1 MENFVITIA
10 RGFGTGGRQIAAKLA
25 DELHIHSYENRIL
38 TLASQYSGYDEH
50 LFEEE
55 DERLKGNLLM
65 NQLASLPKRRTI
77 HPNTSQFVSNEK
89 LFEYQ
94 KKIIEGLA
102 DTTPCVIVGK
112 CADDV
117 LKDRKNVVSVYIEAP
132 RAYCLQRVMQR
143 MQISEDEANQLI
155 TKTDRYRA
163 DYYKFYTHGN
173 YWTNPVN
180 YDITLNS
187 ARISEDGCVQLILHC
202 LKLKMGEEWF
212 AQYMASFD

>member
-1 MENFVITIA
+1 M
-10 RGFGTGGRQIAAKLA
+10 
-25 DELHIHSYENRIL
+25 
-38 TLASQYSGYDEH
+38 
-50 LFEEE
+50 
-55 DERLKGNLLM
+55 
-65 NQLASLPKRRTI
+65 
-77 HPNTSQFVSNEK
+77 
-89 LFEYQ
+89 
-94 KKIIEGLA
+94 
-102 DTTPCVIVGK
+102 IVGK
-112 CADDV
+112 CADDI

-187 ARISEDGCVQLILHC
+187 ARIDEEGCVQLILHC

-212 AQYMASFD
+212 AQYMASFH

>member
-55 DERLKGNLLM
+55 NERLKGNLLM
-65 NQLASLPKRRTI
+65 NQLASLPKRKTI

-102 DTTPCVIVGK
+102 DTTSCVIVGK
-112 CADDV
+112 CADDI

-187 ARISEDGCVQLILHC
+187 ARIDEEGCVQLVLHC

-212 AQYMASFD
+212 AQYMASFH

>member
-112 CADDV
+112 CADDI

-143 MQISEDEANQLI
+143 MQIGEDEANQLI

-187 ARISEDGCVQLILHC
+187 ARISEEGCVQLILHC
-202 LKLKMGEEWF
+202 LKLKMGGEWF

>member
-55 DERLKGNLLM
+55 NERLKGNLLM
-65 NQLASLPKRRTI
+65 NQLASLPKRKTI

-94 KKIIEGLA
+94 KKIIEGRA
-102 DTTPCVIVGK
+102 DTTSCVIVGK
-112 CADDV
+112 CADDI

-187 ARISEDGCVQLILHC
+187 ARIDEEGCVQLILHC

-212 AQYMASFD
+212 AQYMASFH

>member
-112 CADDV
+112 CADDI

-143 MQISEDEANQLI
+143 MQIGEDEANQLI

-187 ARISEDGCVQLILHC
+187 ARISEEGCVQLTLHC

>member
-55 DERLKGNLLM
+55 NERLKGNLLM
-65 NQLASLPKRRTI
+65 NQLASLPKRKTI

-102 DTTPCVIVGK
+102 DTTSCVIVGK
-112 CADDV
+112 CADDI

-187 ARISEDGCVQLILHC
+187 ARIDEEGCVQLILHC

-212 AQYMASFD
+212 AQYMASFH

>member
-55 DERLKGNLLM
+55 NERLKGNLLM
-65 NQLASLPKRRTI
+65 NQLASLPKRKTI

-102 DTTPCVIVGK
+102 DTTSCVIVGK
-112 CADDV
+112 CADDI

-143 MQISEDEANQLI
+143 MQINEDEANQLI

-187 ARISEDGCVQLILHC
+187 ARIDEEGCVQLILHC

-212 AQYMASFD
+212 AQYMASFH

>member
-1 MENFVITIA
+1 MENFIITIA

-25 DELHIHSYENRIL
+25 DELQIHSYENRIL

-65 NQLASLPKRRTI
+65 NQLASLPKRRTL

-102 DTTPCVIVGK
+102 DTASCVIVGK
-112 CADDV
+112 CADHI
-117 LKDRKNVVSVYIEAP
+117 LKDRKNVVSVYLEAP

-143 MQISEDEANQLI
+143 MQIGEDEANQLI

-163 DYYKFYTHGN
+163 EYYKFYTHGN

-187 ARISEDGCVQLILHC
+187 ARIDEEGCVSLILHC
-202 LKLKMGEEWF
+202 LKLKMGEKWF
-212 AQYMASFD
+212 DEYMASHT

>member
-1 MENFVITIA
+1 VENFVITIA

-102 DTTPCVIVGK
+102 DTTSCVIVGK
-112 CADDV
+112 CADDI

-143 MQISEDEANQLI
+143 MQIGEDEANQLI

-187 ARISEDGCVQLILHC
+187 ARISEEGCVQLILHC

-212 AQYMASFD
+212 AQYMASFH

>member
-1 MENFVITIA
+1 LGTKVPAAFFCWPNLDGERVNVENFVITIA
-10 RGFGTGGRQIAAKLA
+10 RGFGTGGRQTAAKLA

-102 DTTPCVIVGK
+102 DTTPCV
-112 CADDV
+112 A
-117 LKDRKNVVSVYIEAP
+117 
-132 RAYCLQRVMQR
+132 LQK
-143 MQISEDEANQLI
+143 E
-155 TKTDRYRA
+155 
-163 DYYKFYTHGN
+163 
-173 YWTNPVN
+173 
-180 YDITLNS
+180 
-187 ARISEDGCVQLILHC
+187 
-202 LKLKMGEEWF
+202 
-212 AQYMASFD
+212 

>member
-55 DERLKGNLLM
+55 DERLKGNLLL

-112 CADDV
+112 CADDI

-143 MQISEDEANQLI
+143 MQIGEDEANQLI